1 MMVPAARPAARQV
14 AAQPLARAEPLACS
28 ARRLRQAS
36 IVRAGTGLKDLFG
49 QTLARTLGISL
60 AQGEALVSEHGRQDL
75 PVALRALELRQEEA
89 FFAGCLRLRQP
100 LRASGSDPAL
110 SRPFHPRSPSAPRA
124 TPFANWKM
132 SAIPGFI
139 DHRVDGDCEDAE
151 IPAGRPM
158 RTTNGHRRT
167 RFSRMS

>member
-14 AAQPLARAEPLACS
+14 AAQPLPALSRWRAAPGAFDKLRSS
-28 ARRLRQAS
+28 AL
-36 IVRAGTGLKDLFG
+36 TGLKDLFG

-110 SRPFHPRSPSAPRA
+110 SRPFHLGGSPSARA
-124 TPFANWKM
+124 RDTVRDWKM
-132 SAIPGFI
+132 ECHSGLH

-151 IPAGRPM
+151 IPPAANEDDERAPAN
-158 RTTNGHRRT
+158 TLLKV
-167 RFSRMS
+167 S